1 MAITIKN
8 VSSSDVSIWL
18 PGVNFSRTFTPGRKV
33 AITQEV
39 YDEMQNDPGVLAL
52 IRGHYIKVE
61 GLEEEAMVE
70 EQISPVF
77 DVDQISAFFDKND
90 VTGFARFIPNATSAE
105 KETVV
110 KLAVDKGITSPAF
123 TMLIKKYC
131 DVDVINAINMKHQA
145 EEK

>member
-8 VSSSDVSIWL
+8 VSSSDVAILL
-18 PGVNFSRTFTPGRKV
+18 PGVNFNRTFTPGRV
-33 AITQEV
+33 VTVTREV
-39 YDEMQNDPGVLAL
+39 YDELCNDPGTLAL
-52 IRGHYIKVE
+52 IRGHYIKVDGVE
-61 GLEEEAMVE
+61 DDERVEEET
-70 EQISPVF
+70 SPVY
-77 DVDQISAFFDKND
+77 DVAAINEMFDKND
-90 VTGFARFIPNATSAE
+90 ITKFAKFIPNATAAE

-131 DVDVINAINMKHQA
+131 DVDIISAINMQHQA

>member
-18 PGVNFSRTFTPGRKV
+18 PGVNFNRTFTPGRAV
-33 AITQEV
+33 TITREV
-39 YDEMQNDPGVLAL
+39 YDEMCNDAGTLAL
-52 IRGHYIKVE
+52 LRGHYIKVD
-61 GLEEEAMVE
+61 GVE
-70 EQISPVF
+70 EDDKVEEDTSPVY
-77 DVDQISAFFDKND
+77 DVEMINTMFNKND
-90 VTGFARFIPNATSAE
+90 VTGFAKFIPTATAAE

-123 TMLIKKYC
+123 TVLIKKYC
-131 DVDVINAINMKHQA
+131 DVDIINAINMKHQA